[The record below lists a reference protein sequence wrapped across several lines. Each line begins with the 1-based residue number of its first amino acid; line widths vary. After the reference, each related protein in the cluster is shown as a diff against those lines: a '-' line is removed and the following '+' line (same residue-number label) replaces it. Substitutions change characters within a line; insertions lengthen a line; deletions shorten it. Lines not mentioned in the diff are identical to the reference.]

1 MFKKLFKTILFILIT
16 CIILQHLFPSK
27 AQIFIRIGS
36 LAIAIPI
43 MIAIFV
49 IFIASRP
56 DGSIETKYEPI
67 ELEPLPEDTRS
78 DFQKHIDKQNE
89 IRLIEKTL
97 EGKAIIPT

>member
-1 MFKKLFKTILFILIT
+1 MLKKLFKTILFILIT

-27 AQIFIRIGS
+27 AQIFIHIGS

-49 IFIASRP
+49 IFITSRP

-67 ELEPLPEDTRS
+67 ELEPISEDTIS
-78 DFQKHIDKQNE
+78 EHQKFIDKQNE
-89 IRLIEKTL
+89 IRLVEKPL
-97 EGKAIIPT
+97 QGKDFYED